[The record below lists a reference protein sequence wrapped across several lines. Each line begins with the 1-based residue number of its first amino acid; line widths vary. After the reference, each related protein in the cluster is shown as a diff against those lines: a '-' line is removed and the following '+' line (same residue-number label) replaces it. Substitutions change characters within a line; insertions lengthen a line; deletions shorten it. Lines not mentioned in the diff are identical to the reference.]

1 MPAISSQDGW
11 TMELERREW
20 KNTVGQSGMTPT
32 AFAFLIPVFVVVV
45 FCPFLCVFC
54 IRRRQRTLPP
64 VRVRPQKKPSLRR
77 EEARQRLAL
86 VTDVVGA
93 TEERKKEAD
102 AVERK
107 EDVADTASV
116 SEREC
121 AICLCSLHAP
131 SPPEPALITSQSTI
145 DEAALPPPQP
155 TTATATTTP
164 TTTTADPAAADA
176 SIIPPDPSILKLHIC
191 AHEFHASCLVS
202 WFVLR
207 KTTCPIC
214 RAAYISKEDFAAYED
229 EEAEAVGATTGVEQ
243 MGVVD
248 PPVIVGRHVIGVPG
262 GFTGEGRRIRAPGA
276 EGRVSNWRYF
286 WRGEGVWGGR
296 REAGQAQTQAQGQS
310 GEQPQ
315 TPTPGVV
322 EEGGVARQQP
332 QSTWRRMI
340 VQGM

>member
-54 IRRRQRTLPP
+54 IRRRQRTTPIP
-64 VRVRPQKKPSLRR
+64 RVRPQKKPSLRR

-93 TEERKKEAD
+93 TEERKKDAD
-102 AVERK
+102 AVVERK

-131 SPPEPALITSQSTI
+131 SPPEPALITSQSTV
-145 DEAALPPPQP
+145 DDAVLPTPQP
-155 TTATATTTP
+155 TSTTATPP
-164 TTTTADPAAADA
+164 TTTDPVATDA

-229 EEAEAVGATTGVEQ
+229 EEAEAVGATSGVEQ

-262 GFTGEGRRIRAPGA
+262 GFTGEGRRIRAPGTEA
-276 EGRVSNWRYF
+276 RVSNWRYF

-296 REAGQAQTQAQGQS
+296 GAAQSQAQSQAHS
-310 GEQPQ
+310 GETQTQ

-322 EEGGVARQQP
+322 EEGGVPRQQP